1 MKAALFFLLLLGWP
15 GLRVDA
21 QNTDA
26 EVKGSQALRRS
37 LGDPASWRIAVADA
51 KTLNP
56 NKIESATKAPETQ
69 AAAETEMI
77 SIDRV
82 NKILRCTLEKSANDQ
97 ETYWFVDE
105 MIIQRRKVFE
115 KRAGSPNYFFIPP
128 NSGIRPPV
136 DFSQSDFPELHWVAN
151 LMSSGRKTVNGILCY
166 IFMEPEVPG
175 VKGPAIN
182 PTQQDPTGSRPART
196 AYIDIANSR
205 PVLLVEGGKAR
216 RYSYPPPPESIEL
229 PAGAKEAEAQYT
241 AWFKKTFPPQS
252 RP

>member
-1 MKAALFFLLLLGWP
+1 MRMKAALFFLLLLGWP

-56 NKIESATKAPETQ
+56 NKIESATKAPETR

-82 NKILRCTLEKSANDQ
+82 NNILRCTLAKSSNDE
-97 ETYWFVDE
+97 ETYWFSGNL
-105 MIIQRRKVFE
+105 IFE
-115 KRAGSPNYFFIPP
+115 KRAGSPSYFVIPP
-128 NSGIRPPV
+128 NSEIRPPV
-136 DFSQSDFPELHWVAN
+136 DFSQSDFPELHWIAN
-151 LMSSGRKTVNGILCY
+151 LFSSGTKTVNGILCY
-166 IFMEPEVPG
+166 IFIEPRRVAGDP
-175 VKGPAIN
+175 
-182 PTQQDPTGSRPART
+182 PTAKLALQTPTGAHPTRI
-196 AYIDIANSR
+196 AYIDIANAR
-205 PVLLVEGGKAR
+205 PVLLVEGGQAR
-216 RYSYPPPPESIEL
+216 EYSYPTPPQSIEI
-229 PAGAKEAEAQYT
+229 PAGAKDAGEKYT